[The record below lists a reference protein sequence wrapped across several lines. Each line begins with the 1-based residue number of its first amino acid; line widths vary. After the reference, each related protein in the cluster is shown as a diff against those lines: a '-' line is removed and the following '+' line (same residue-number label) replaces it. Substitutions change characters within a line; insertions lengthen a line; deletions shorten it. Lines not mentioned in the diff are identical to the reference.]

1 MSQSRSSSP
10 VKALQ
15 GSSVVET
22 GPVPQ
27 LSTPYPLEKKDLGVF
42 VLFEGLFFSF
52 LFFPFYFGL
61 SSVFTKTRY
70 LKGQTM
76 LKVYRAAC
84 LDVIWGT
91 SYLGWEMGW

>member
-1 MSQSRSSSP
+1 M
-10 VKALQ
+10 Q

-27 LSTPYPLEKKDLGVF
+27 LSTSYPLEKKDLGGF
-42 VLFEGLFFSF
+42 LLFEGLFFFSF
-52 LFFPFYFGL
+52 FSFYFGL

-91 SYLGWEMGW
+91 S